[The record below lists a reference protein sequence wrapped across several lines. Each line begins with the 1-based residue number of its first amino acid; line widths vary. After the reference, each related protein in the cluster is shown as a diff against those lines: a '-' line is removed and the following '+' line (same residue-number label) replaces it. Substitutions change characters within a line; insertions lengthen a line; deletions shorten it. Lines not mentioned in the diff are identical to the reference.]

1 MEPLFLFLVGW
12 ISMAVIGF
20 ALTVARVSWISVL
33 AALAPHRPSP
43 TTMERRTVEKLLFIS
58 SLQETSQPTTPT
70 ITQVTAQPL
79 AMAGGPVVLSG
90 FLSGTLVSLSCPTC
104 GLQAPEK
111 LMREHFMGSPIHEY
125 RTSKPLP
132 VTIVST
138 GFHTVARPVEE
149 ESDRTSLGDLLQ
161 TLNVMERLLKRDFYR
176 HELRVG
182 SGISAR
188 VANIG

>member
-58 SLQETSQPTTPT
+58 SLQETSQPTTST
-70 ITQVTAQPL
+70 ITQVTAPL
-79 AMAGGPVVLSG
+79 AMASGPVVLSA

-125 RTSKPLP
+125 RASKPLP

-138 GFHTVARPVEE
+138 GFQTVARPVEE
-149 ESDRTSLGDLLQ
+149 ENDRTSLGDLLQ

>member
-1 MEPLFLFLVGW
+1 LEPLFLFLVGW
-12 ISMAVIGF
+12 IGAAVIG
-20 ALTVARVSWISVL
+20 LTLTAARVNWIPVL
-33 AALAPHRPSP
+33 AALDPHRLFP
-43 TTMERRTVEKLLFIS
+43 TTREAGTVSDHSRTGSPREICPFP
-58 SLQETSQPTTPT
+58 SLSIGQVPRQSLTILTAPVIPLGTPS
-70 ITQVTAQPL
+70 VT
-79 AMAGGPVVLSG
+79 V
-90 FLSGTLVSLSCPTC
+90 VSLSCPTC
-104 GLQAPEK
+104 GLQAPET
-111 LMREHFMGSPIHEY
+111 LMREHFLGSPIHEY
-125 RTSKPLP
+125 RASKPLP

-149 ESDRTSLGDLLQ
+149 ENDRTSLGDLLQ

>member
-1 MEPLFLFLVGW
+1 
-12 ISMAVIGF
+12 MA
-20 ALTVARVSWISVL
+20 
-33 AALAPHRPSP
+33 P
-43 TTMERRTVEKLLFIS
+43 
-58 SLQETSQPTTPT
+58 
-70 ITQVTAQPL
+70 VTAQPL
-79 AMAGGPVVLSG
+79 AMASEPIVLSA

-132 VTIVST
+132 VTVVST
-138 GFHTVARPVEE
+138 GFQTIARPVEE
-149 ESDRTSLGDLLQ
+149 ENDRTSLGDLLQ

>member
-1 MEPLFLFLVGW
+1 
-12 ISMAVIGF
+12 MAVIGF

-33 AALAPHRPSP
+33 AALAPHRPP
-43 TTMERRTVEKLLFIS
+43 PITMERRTVEKLLFIS

-79 AMAGGPVVLSG
+79 AMASGPVVLSG

-125 RTSKPLP
+125 R
-132 VTIVST
+132 
-138 GFHTVARPVEE
+138 
-149 ESDRTSLGDLLQ
+149 
-161 TLNVMERLLKRDFYR
+161 
-176 HELRVG
+176 
-182 SGISAR
+182 
-188 VANIG
+188 

>member
-1 MEPLFLFLVGW
+1 
-12 ISMAVIGF
+12 
-20 ALTVARVSWISVL
+20 
-33 AALAPHRPSP
+33 
-43 TTMERRTVEKLLFIS
+43 
-58 SLQETSQPTTPT
+58 
-70 ITQVTAQPL
+70 
-79 AMAGGPVVLSG
+79 
-90 FLSGTLVSLSCPTC
+90 
-104 GLQAPEK
+104 
-111 LMREHFMGSPIHEY
+111 MGSPIHEY

-138 GFHTVARPVEE
+138 GFQTVARPVEE
-149 ESDRTSLGDLLQ
+149 ENDRTSLGDLLQ